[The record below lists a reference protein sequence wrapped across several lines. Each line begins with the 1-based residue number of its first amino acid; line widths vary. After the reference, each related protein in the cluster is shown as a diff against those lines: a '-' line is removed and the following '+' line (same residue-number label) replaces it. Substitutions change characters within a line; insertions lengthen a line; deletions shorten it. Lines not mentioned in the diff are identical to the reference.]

1 MLLVVHLSSTIF
13 SYPRNGRKLCRTCHS
28 HPTVKI
34 VTLSSRGNG
43 LQTTD
48 EGELKK
54 RLRQS
59 LQTMF
64 PVCGDLLLGETQI
77 RRQLLSEVNVPTGA
91 QVMISNNRHARTS
104 SLIAEMRQRRDAL
117 LHKELNYNLFALNC
131 EHFATFIR
139 YGQAVCN
146 QIPGRSKNTECES
159 ATKVFQDI
167 VHEVWP

>member
-1 MLLVVHLSSTIF
+1 MDFKQQVSEVVSTAQFGDLIEF
-13 SYPRNGRKLCRTCHS
+13 SYPIGYS
-28 HPTVKI
+28 HWGIYDEDGYIIHFAVA
-34 VTLSSRGNG
+34 
-43 LQTTD
+43 D

-59 LQTMF
+59 LQTVF

-91 QVMISNNRHARTS
+91 QVIISNNRHARTAS
-104 SLIAEMRQRRDAL
+104 PIAEMRQRRDAL
-117 LHKELNYNLFALNC
+117 LHKELNYNLFTLNC

-146 QIPGRSKNTECES
+146 QIPGKSKNIECES

-167 VHEVWP
+167 VREVWP